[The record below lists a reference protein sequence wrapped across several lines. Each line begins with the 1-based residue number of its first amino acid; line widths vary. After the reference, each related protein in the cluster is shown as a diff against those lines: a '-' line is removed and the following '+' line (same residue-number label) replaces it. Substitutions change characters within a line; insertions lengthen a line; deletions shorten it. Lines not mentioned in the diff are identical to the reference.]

1 MRNNVEED
9 DKRGSNSRVIA
20 QAGELKA
27 EQNGNEPR
35 QNKQPR
41 AITAPLHGFQG
52 IDEAAVHPTQDR
64 IHRSTYAGN
73 QRGGR
78 RIEHG
83 KVRQEEYEIIRFYT
97 THQVETEVANT
108 EENLQRLRQ
117 GLLLLYFNSRSFS
130 THVVP
135 LSLCLERLD
144 RRTPLVAN
152 NREGKRDSKGHLVLI
167 SALFIVHICIMNRLK
182 RSTLG
187 NSNAFVTIRLC
198 TSAQYQFFKKRVS

>member
-41 AITAPLHGFQG
+41 AITTPLHGLQR
-52 IDEAAVHPTQDR
+52 IDEAAVHPAQDR

-73 QRGGR
+73 QRGSGR
-78 RIEHG
+78 IKHG
-83 KVRQEEYEIIRFYT
+83 KVRQEEYEIIRLYT

-108 EENLQRLRQ
+108 EENLQCLRQ

-144 RRTPLVAN
+144 RRTPLAAN
-152 NREGKRDSKGHLVLI
+152 NREEKRNSKGHLVLF
-167 SALFIVHICIMNRLK
+167 SALFIVQMCTMEHPN

-187 NSNAFVTIRLC
+187 NNDASIAIKLC
-198 TSAQYQFFKKRVS
+198 ISAQYQSVKNRV